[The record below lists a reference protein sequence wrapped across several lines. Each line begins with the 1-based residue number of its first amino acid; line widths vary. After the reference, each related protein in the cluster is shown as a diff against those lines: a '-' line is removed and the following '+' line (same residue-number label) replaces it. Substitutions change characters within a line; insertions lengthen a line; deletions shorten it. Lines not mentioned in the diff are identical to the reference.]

1 MPFAVGFTAIGMS
14 PERATLKIFD
24 AILHSLALYFLYLQD
39 DWLLC
44 TELGLQV
51 TAPWTRFPHHCK
63 SHD

>member
-39 DWLLC
+39 DWLMHRAR
-44 TELGLQV
+44 TASYSSMDEISPSLQV
-51 TAPWTRFPHHCK
+51 T
-63 SHD
+63 